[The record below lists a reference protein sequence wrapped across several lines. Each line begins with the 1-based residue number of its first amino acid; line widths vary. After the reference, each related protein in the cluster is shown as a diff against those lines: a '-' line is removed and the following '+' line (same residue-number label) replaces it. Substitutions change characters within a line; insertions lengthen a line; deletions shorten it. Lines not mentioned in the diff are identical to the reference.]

1 MRRNDSGGR
10 YSDKVDSSVMAGGLP
25 DVLTVDG
32 YSNSGQIAVAME
44 YFRMIVEN
52 EYMSEAQ
59 IDHLFESGRAAL

>member
-1 MRRNDSGGR
+1 
-10 YSDKVDSSVMAGGLP
+10 MAGGLP

-32 YSNSGQIAVAME
+32 YSNSGQIAAAME